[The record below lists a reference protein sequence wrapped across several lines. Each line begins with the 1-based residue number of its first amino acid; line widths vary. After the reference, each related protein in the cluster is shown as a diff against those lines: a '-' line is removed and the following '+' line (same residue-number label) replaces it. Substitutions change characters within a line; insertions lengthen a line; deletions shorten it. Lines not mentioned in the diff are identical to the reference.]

1 MTGILIFIGIVI
13 VVSIIYTSIT
23 DYRLNKDGMK
33 AVEMLYEIEKQNRRA
48 AIKEEKNYN
57 ELYGTCTKSL
67 CKDENQRYAI
77 LVYEESQTIIIK
89 GQPYKFGDIIGCEG
103 STIPREEVIQTT
115 TTTDTGNMAVRAAVG
130 GALFGTPGALVGA
143 VTARKQTK
151 QSKEQEMRDFQRA
164 LYDNNHRTG
173 SVTVY
178 LKSISNPSIEISCY
192 KREEKEICTLIN
204 AIIAVTNS
212 NRT

>member
-13 VVSIIYTSIT
+13 VAFFLYSAFT
-23 DYRLNKDGMK
+23 DYRFEKDNMK
-33 AVEMLYEIEKQNRRA
+33 AFEMLHEIERQNRVA
-48 AIKEEKNYN
+48 AIKEEENYK

-77 LVYEESQTIIIK
+77 HVFEESQTIIIN

-103 STIPREEVIQTT
+103 SSIPREEVTLT

-130 GALFGTPGALVGA
+130 GALFGTSGAMIGA

-151 QSKEQEMRDFQRA
+151 QNKEQEMRDFQRA

-178 LKSISNPSIEISCY
+178 LKSISNPSIEISCF

-212 NRT
+212 K